1 MPSVRAQIW
10 KRLRNIRKYFVKKVT
25 VSDVSRQED
34 GLVFHLTLRNFWT
47 PLKKI
52 SVTVSEGENEKPIP
66 YKLINNHRLTLH
78 VREASLSEIENR
90 LKIQLFINGQRMW
103 ITVSDDSSI
112 NDASGILLGGKYIIT
127 RVDRSILLY
136 RKFAELKFHT
146 DTLPVVGHS
155 SGYTRLVLKT
165 GRPLDSDF
173 PDQPVQLYAFQ
184 NHKLRILECPLISE
198 DCIEITDFTA
208 LSLGTWRLFLHRQG
222 VLYPLVPDGSW
233 QAELKSFNHE
243 VTLKNQYGYACLF
256 ASAHTFKSDSIRFE
270 RSNDSIQVKISCYPV
285 EGHPI
290 LQVEDTM
297 TQEASDYPM
306 QQRKNELI
314 GTIPIKELA
323 ANFSI
328 KRFFIVS
335 GGEMPIKQQFSLE
348 RKALS
353 GESDFEYVIDCQQTR
368 FNFYVRKDR
377 SLGSKVQRPDI
388 RKRITGISDF
398 KLIGYVGRFSQFTG
412 CKAYLLFEER
422 VSLQSIRV
430 PVDGNFEVDLKQLDL
445 TSLKSK
451 DKTIID
457 LFIEITDS
465 DGQTVR
471 KEKIRYSGSDYR
483 KDNYYDSHFLHDTE
497 GNLHYYL
504 VTTTPFNNTKI
515 ETFAVPANIEL
526 TKEGALKDRNIWL
539 IGERTDTAQ
548 DNGIVLYQ
556 WLRDHTDVE
565 AYYVI
570 EKDSK
575 DYKNVSNDPHVLKFG
590 SQEHYD
596 VSLKAGVLLGT
607 HDLENILP
615 FKTARGF
622 FHYEDTYKVFLQHG
636 VLGRKNVEYHKKF
649 YDVPF
654 DLFIVS
660 SDEEKEEIVMEEMGY
675 ESEEVA
681 VTGLARFDRLV
692 QNEPPKDI
700 LLMPTW
706 RDWINTDQQFLESEY
721 FSKYVNLINNPDLN
735 NLLRHHN
742 IRLNFYPHYRAQ
754 DFFERNINLEHSQVN
769 FIPFGSRKVQ
779 DLLIEHALL
788 ITDYSTVSFDF
799 IKMKKPVIHYHFDD
813 ERFFRKGILR
823 PIEDTFIGR
832 IAQSEQEMV
841 DLIKD
846 RIDHHFENYD
856 VDISGV
862 IKFQDQQNCE
872 RIYHAVLKGLEQ
884 KPAAA
889 IQPY

>member
-1 MPSVRAQIW
+1 MSSTRSQIW
-10 KRLRNIRKYFVKKVT
+10 KQLRNIKSYFVKKVT
-25 VSDVSRQED
+25 VSDVNQQEN
-34 GLVFHLTLRNFWT
+34 GLVFHLTLKNFWT
-47 PLKKI
+47 PIKNI
-52 SVTVSEGENEKPIP
+52 SVTVSEGEMKKPIP
-66 YKLINNHRLTLH
+66 YQILNKQHLTIHLP
-78 VREASLSEIENR
+78 EASLNEIENR
-90 LKIQLFINGQRMW
+90 LKIQLFINGQPMW
-103 ITVSDDSSI
+103 ITVSDDFSM
-112 NDASGILLGGKYIIT
+112 NAASGILLGGKYMMT

-136 RKFAELKFHT
+136 RKFGELKFHA
-146 DTLPVVGHS
+146 DSLPVTGHA
-155 SGYTRLVLKT
+155 SGYSRLVLKI
-165 GRPLDSDF
+165 GKPLFSDS
-173 PDQPVQLYAFQ
+173 PDQSVQVYAFQ
-184 NHKLRILECPLISE
+184 NHKLRILDCLLVSD

-208 LSLGTWRLFLHRQG
+208 LSLGTWRLFLQCRGMLH
-222 VLYPLVPDGSW
+222 PLETDGIRKT
-233 QAELKSFNHE
+233 EFNSFNHA
-243 VTLKNQYGYACLF
+243 VALMNQYGYACLSM
-256 ASAHTFKSDSIRFE
+256 SAHLFKTDSLLFKL
-270 RSNDSIQVKISCYPV
+270 SNDSIQVKVSSDPKKV
-285 EGHPI
+285 HPL

-297 TQEASDYPM
+297 TQQTSDYPTH
-306 QQRKNELI
+306 QWNN
-314 GTIPIKELA
+314 GFAANIPIKDLA

-335 GGEMPIKQQFSLE
+335 GGKTPIKQQFSLE

-353 GESDFEYVIDCQQTR
+353 GDFAFEYVIDCQQTR
-368 FNFYVRKDR
+368 FHFYVRKDG
-377 SLGSKVQRPDI
+377 SLGLTAKRPDI
-388 RKRITGISDF
+388 RKRITAISDF
-398 KLIGYVGRFSQFTG
+398 KLSGYVGNFLGFTN
-412 CKAYLLFEER
+412 CKAFLLFQER
-422 VSLQSIRV
+422 ESLQWIRV

-445 TSLKSK
+445 TSLKSR

-457 LFIEITDS
+457 LFVEIINS

-471 KEKIRYSGSDYR
+471 KEKIRYSKSDYH
-483 KDNYYDSHFLHDTE
+483 KDNYYDSHFLHDSE

-526 TKEGALKDRNIWL
+526 NDEGAIKDRNIWL

-548 DNGIVLYQ
+548 DNGIVLYH
-556 WLRDHTDVE
+556 WLRENTDIE

-575 DYKNVSNDPHVLKFG
+575 DYKNISDDPNVLEFG

-596 VSLKAGVLLGT
+596 ISLKAGVLLGT

-675 ESEEVA
+675 ASGEIA

-721 FSKYVNLINNPDLN
+721 FSRYVNFINNPDLN
-735 NLLRHHN
+735 NLLREHN

-799 IKMKKPVIHYHFDD
+799 IKMKKPVIYYHFDD

-862 IKFQDQQNCE
+862 IKYHDQRNCE

-889 IQPY
+889 IQHY